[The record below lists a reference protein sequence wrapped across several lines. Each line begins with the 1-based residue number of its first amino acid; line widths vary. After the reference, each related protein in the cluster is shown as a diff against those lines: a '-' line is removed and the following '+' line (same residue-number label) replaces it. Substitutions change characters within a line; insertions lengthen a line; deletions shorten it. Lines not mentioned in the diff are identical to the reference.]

1 MVIQG
6 SHKSQISVRVR
17 AALLG
22 FVIGRMSG
30 GVNLNPGYTL
40 SCRAHPMGN
49 GWTDYEHLTY

>member
-1 MVIQG
+1 
-6 SHKSQISVRVR
+6 
-17 AALLG
+17 
-22 FVIGRMSG
+22 MSG